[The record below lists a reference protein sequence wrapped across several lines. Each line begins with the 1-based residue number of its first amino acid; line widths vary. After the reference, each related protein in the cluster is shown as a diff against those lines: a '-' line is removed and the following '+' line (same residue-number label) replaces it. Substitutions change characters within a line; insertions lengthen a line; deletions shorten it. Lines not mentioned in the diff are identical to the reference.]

1 MVRHLLLLVIA
12 LYKQAAVNVKAADN
26 PEYGGRCYSLRSSA
40 VSAPSPPTPI
50 PSSTSRSRPPSRRS
64 SSTRVRSQ
72 ACSSGY
78 RGSCIRSLY
87 GADGADPRLGYT
99 DYAEAVYEEQIV
111 DVVNPEIISE
121 RTEGDSR
128 SPTRFSEGLGLPQEE
143 ASGTPRSRI
152 GT

>member
-78 RGSCIRSLY
+78 RGSCIRSWRSVREV
-87 GADGADPRLGYT
+87 GQCAGFK
-99 DYAEAVYEEQIV
+99 
-111 DVVNPEIISE
+111 DVVWGRWCRPQA
-121 RTEGDSR
+121 GVH
-128 SPTRFSEGLGLPQEE
+128 GLCG
-143 ASGTPRSRI
+143 G
-152 GT
+152 GV